1 MFTWAKIGHKNIY
14 ADNLTMTRCLL
25 LKRRPVSVSWVTHKP
40 PTTSH
45 TRHTDWSAQC
55 MQPKTCTAFTNCAD
69 DCSGPFL
76 LVFDYLLL
84 CSNVF
89 HLLTFR
95 HRQRRKQV
103 HLSGCMCG
111 SSLSPCVEILHLL
124 QSETTCWTIKHS
136 LVCLTGLLLLLSSH
150 LFQTP
155 LNPCHLLSVVI
166 SSSRLT

>member
-1 MFTWAKIGHKNIY
+1 MLLRLVGWNLKILINSSHY
-14 ADNLTMTRCLL
+14 VYLS
-25 LKRRPVSVSWVTHKP
+25 LKLRWPVSVSWVTHNIL
-40 PTTSH
+40 TSSH
-45 TRHTDWSAQC
+45 TRHTDWSASN
-55 MQPKTCTAFTNCAD
+55 PKHAQRSLT
-69 DCSGPFL
+69 DCGGPFF

-111 SSLSPCVEILHLL
+111 SSLSPSMEILHLL
-124 QSETTCWTIKHS
+124 QSETTCRTIKHS

-150 LFQTP
+150 LFQSP
-155 LNPCHLLSVVI
+155 LDPRRFFSVVI